1 MDLNPQMTDNTN
13 DTVSSESDSEASEET
28 MTNLKDSSPMNL
40 IPASAD
46 VIEEEVL
53 ESTPIEELAK
63 IINKHAENFAA
74 NAISIGICLK
84 LARNRLPKG
93 KQHKVWENWIKENV
107 KFSVQTAY
115 KFVKCAEYFKELA
128 PARIFMTAQM
138 FEMLSLKQEDLK
150 EFLNDTDKE
159 GTPLENLTKMEI
171 RTAVKEWKEKHGYE
185 KNDSSYQYLIS
196 TKVKKPEDFQ
206 TIGIHVK
213 KQDICKFTGLLEAMI
228 QGENGLTEDSK
239 KSMSEVIKYLND
251 KYKE

>member
-1 MDLNPQMTDNTN
+1 MDVDDELDNNTN
-13 DTVSSESDSEASEET
+13 DTVNTESVSEASEET
-28 MTNLKDSSPMNL
+28 RIRLNDSSPMNL
-40 IPASAD
+40 IPESVG
-46 VIEEEVL
+46 VIEEKAL
-53 ESTPIEELAK
+53 AGTPVEELAN
-63 IINKHAENFAA
+63 IINKHAENFAV

-84 LARNRLPKG
+84 LARNKLPKG
-93 KQHKVWENWIKENV
+93 KKHKVWENWIKENV

-115 KFVKCAEYFKELA
+115 KFVKCADYFKELA

-171 RTAVKEWKEKHGYE
+171 RTAVKEWKETHGYE
-185 KNDSSYQYLIS
+185 KKDSSYQYLIS

-213 KQDICKFTGLLEAMI
+213 KKDIRTFTSLLEAMI
-228 QGENGLTEDSK
+228 QRENDLTEDSK
-239 KSMSEVIKYLND
+239 KSMREVVKYLND